1 MVSGAIVFGKRCSR
15 AVSAGCKSTVST
27 SDHSGTW
34 FSGKLL
40 SLEVSRASKTIANQ
54 EASGMEHAQ

>member
-1 MVSGAIVFGKRCSR
+1 MVFGAIMLGKRCSR
-15 AVSAGCKSTVST
+15 GVNTGCKSTVST

-54 EASGMEHAQ
+54 EAS

>member
-1 MVSGAIVFGKRCSR
+1 MVFGAIMFGKRCSR
-15 AVSAGCKSTVST
+15 AGNTGCKSTVST

-54 EASGMEHAQ
+54 EAS